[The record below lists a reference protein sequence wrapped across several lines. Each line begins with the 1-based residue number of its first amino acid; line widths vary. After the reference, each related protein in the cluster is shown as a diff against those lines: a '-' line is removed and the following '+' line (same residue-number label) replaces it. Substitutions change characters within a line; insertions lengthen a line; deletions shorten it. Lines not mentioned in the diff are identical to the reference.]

1 MRRLLLL
8 FLCGFLHAQAQ
19 GQSIAG
25 TNVKYWYDLSSEV
38 SWAWRVAA
46 DRDSIVVFYEMTANS
61 ATPLS
66 GYRVQWEKREAFGQR
81 SGEPVAASE
90 KIIRDSERKKIGRLT
105 FAVPAKPWLLTAI
118 VTHTPSQARYL
129 FVRQLEANYPP
140 DGWIE
145 ADSVPLFTPFVAS
158 GKPTVMRYRTTTKDV
173 TVFQYSTPFPAASP
187 PFVEKEKRVAP
198 ALVADSLINT
208 APGVPLPFK
217 NAGLY
222 LAQLDTNAAKG
233 FAFRIADANYP
244 RFATLEQLVDPL
256 VFVTTQEEFQQL
268 KAATADKKAFDKV
281 ILDITGDAERAKNFM
296 RNYFRRVEH
305 ANRLFTSYKEG
316 WKTDRGMIYLI
327 FGPPDEV
334 SHTGSAEAWNY
345 KNHKVRF
352 TFVKSGTLYDPDNLV
367 LVRDKRFAERWYYTI
382 DLWRKSRY

>member
-1 MRRLLLL
+1 
-8 FLCGFLHAQAQ
+8 
-19 GQSIAG
+19 
-25 TNVKYWYDLSSEV
+25 
-38 SWAWRVAA
+38 
-46 DRDSIVVFYEMTANS
+46 
-61 ATPLS
+61 
-66 GYRVQWEKREAFGQR
+66 
-81 SGEPVAASE
+81 
-90 KIIRDSERKKIGRLT
+90 
-105 FAVPAKPWLLTAI
+105 
-118 VTHTPSQARYL
+118 
-129 FVRQLEANYPP
+129 
-140 DGWIE
+140 
-145 ADSVPLFTPFVAS
+145 
-158 GKPTVMRYRTTTKDV
+158 
-173 TVFQYSTPFPAASP
+173 
-187 PFVEKEKRVAP
+187 
-198 ALVADSLINT
+198 
-208 APGVPLPFK
+208 
-217 NAGLY
+217 LY

-233 FAFRIADANYP
+233 FAFRIADVNYP
-244 RFATLEQLVDPL
+244 RFTTLEQLVDPL

-296 RNYFRRVEH
+296 RSYFRRIEQ

>member
-1 MRRLLLL
+1 MKRLLFLL
-8 FLCGFLHAQAQ
+8 LCGFLCSQALS
-19 GQSIAG
+19 QSIAG
-25 TNVKYWYDLSSEV
+25 TNVNYWYDPANEI

-46 DRDSIVVFYEMTANS
+46 DRDSVVVFYEMTSNGG
-61 ATPLS
+61 TPLS
-66 GYRVQWEKREAFGQR
+66 DYSLKWEKRESFGQR
-81 SGEPVAASE
+81 SGEQVSATE
-90 KIIRDSERKKIGRLT
+90 KIIRNSERKKTGRLS
-105 FAVPAKPWLLTAI
+105 FALPAKPWLLTAI
-118 VTHTPSQARYL
+118 VTNPTSEARYL

-140 DGWIE
+140 DGWVE
-145 ADSVPLFTPFVAS
+145 TDSVPLFTTSVAS
-158 GKPTVMRYRTTTKDV
+158 GKAIDLHYRSTRANATLFRYRT
-173 TVFQYSTPFPAASP
+173 SFPAASP

-198 ALVADSLINT
+198 ALVADSLFTFTPGAGVLLNT
-208 APGVPLPFK
+208 E
-217 NAGLY
+217 GLY
-222 LAQLDTNAAKG
+222 LAQQDTNAAKG
-233 FAFRIADANYP
+233 FAFRVTDANYP
-244 RFATLEQLVDPL
+244 RFTTLDQLVDPL
-256 VFVTTQEEFQQL
+256 VFVTTQEEFQKL
-268 KAATADKKAFDKV
+268 KAATNDKKAFDKV

-296 RNYFRRVEH
+296 RSYFRRVEQ